1 MASLAAT
8 ASVAE
13 DHSLCGPECSLV
25 GLLPWQMDYV
35 KPSFRI
41 YDGCTDTAKRVSTAV
56 PLKDGAVLQVYPEK
70 RHFATLDDWRGSY
83 PVAWETRRTLSYAER
98 TVDVG
103 HGPVLYNGKK
113 EGVMAPLALE
123 EDEEEDADA
132 IDGGYADDERRVNG
146 YVTETWE
153 DDEDLTDEQRSEAPS
168 ATDAAAAA
176 AESFAAIC
184 RALDQMGYAP
194 PLTKVQMAIIRDA
207 LQSSA

>member
-1 MASLAAT
+1 MSSLAAT

-13 DHSLCGPECSLV
+13 DHSRCGPECSLT
-25 GLLPWQMDYV
+25 GLRPWQMDYV

-56 PLKDGAVLQVYPEK
+56 PLKDGSVLQVFPEK
-70 RHFATLDDWRGSY
+70 RWFATLDAWRGSY

-123 EDEEEDADA
+123 EEEEEDADA

-146 YVTETWE
+146 YVADDFE
-153 DDEDLTDEQRSEAPS
+153 DMTDEQRYEAPS
-168 ATDAAAAA
+168 PADAAAAA
-176 AESFAAIC
+176 AESFEAIC
-184 RALDQMGYAP
+184 RALDQMGYAR
-194 PLTKVQMAIIRDA
+194 PLTKVQMAIMRDA
-207 LQSSA
+207 LQSSV